1 MAGFDQTGGSQ
12 WDCSSGIS
20 TRDASQDTARGSD
33 RAALGT
39 GDYNGNCFLTD
50 PRGILTLLTGTAST
64 QMTKQVLHGRPD
76 LCHCCDQHCPHTQQ
90 PQTLC
95 YFSLIPTLDQ
105 INLCI

>member
-1 MAGFDQTGGSQ
+1 MAGFDQTGGFQ

-39 GDYNGNCFLTD
+39 GDYNGNCFLMD

-64 QMTKQVLHGRPD
+64 QMTKQVL
-76 LCHCCDQHCPHTQQ
+76 
-90 PQTLC
+90 
-95 YFSLIPTLDQ
+95 
-105 INLCI
+105 